1 MVEEK
6 DKKVKELEEN
16 IAAVAFTASSKM
28 GKALMA
34 KCKTLQEEN
43 DEIGRQNEEG
53 EVLQLLFIVYHVI
66 YAFYVLYLFF
76 LAWSLF
82 FHRFVYF
89 SFQCFFSS
97 PGKLIDNFGS
107 MCKNDSLPML
117 KVKGGWV
124 QFLACWNC

>member
-16 IAAVAFTASSKM
+16 IAAVSFTANSKM

-53 EVLQLLFIVYHVI
+53 EVL
-66 YAFYVLYLFF
+66 
-76 LAWSLF
+76 
-82 FHRFVYF
+82 
-89 SFQCFFSS
+89 
-97 PGKLIDNFGS
+97 
-107 MCKNDSLPML
+107 
-117 KVKGGWV
+117 
-124 QFLACWNC
+124 